1 MLIDSLS
8 KEVGGNNLKL
18 NSKVLS
24 LAYNYEA
31 KSPSGTWSISCDT
44 KDPGTKNLVKK
55 QSFDAVI
62 MTVRIYTSV
71 GIVS

>member
-8 KEVGGNNLKL
+8 KEVGGDNLKL

-24 LAYNYEA
+24 LAYNYEV
-31 KSPSGTWSISCDT
+31 KSPSGLWSISCDT
-44 KDPGTKNLVKK
+44 KDPGTKNLTRK

-62 MTVRIYTSV
+62 MTVRKYTSV